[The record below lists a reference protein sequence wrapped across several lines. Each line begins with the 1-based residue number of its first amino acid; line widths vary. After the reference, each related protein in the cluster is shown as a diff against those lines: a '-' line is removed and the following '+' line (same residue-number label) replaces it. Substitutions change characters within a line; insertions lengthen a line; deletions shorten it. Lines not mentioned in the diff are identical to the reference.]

1 MPANKLG
8 LGRKNETKRADARLN
23 SAATMVSEMEPR
35 TAADISRLDQGQIML
50 GVLSAIDRNSQI
62 SQRAISSDLGVAL
75 GLANAYLKRC
85 VRKGWIKVQQVPR
98 RRYAYY
104 LTPQGFSEK
113 TRLAGEYLT
122 SSFTYFRRAR
132 RQVSDLIGVC
142 VDRGWTRIAYAGL
155 SDLAEIGFICSH
167 DFPVE
172 IVGFVDPARAGDR
185 FCGLPVLATVAE
197 LGAVDVIIITG
208 LDKPDATYRSIVDQ
222 AEPDRVLVPR
232 LLRVALPKDTDF
244 DTLRR
249 VAE

>member
-1 MPANKLG
+1 MSTNKLG
-8 LGRKNETKRADARLN
+8 LDRRNETKRDDVRLNHADIMGGENEPRAGADA
-23 SAATMVSEMEPR
+23 
-35 TAADISRLDQGQIML
+35 SRLDQDQIML
-50 GVLSAIDRNSQI
+50 GVLSAVDRNSQI

-104 LTPQGFSEK
+104 LTPQGFAEK

-132 RQVSDLIGVC
+132 GQVSDLIGVC
-142 VDRGWTRIAYAGL
+142 IERGWTRIAYAGL

-167 DFPVE
+167 DYPVE
-172 IVGFVDPARAGDR
+172 VVGFVDPGRAGNR
-185 FCGLPVLATVAE
+185 FCGLPVMATVAE
-197 LGAVDVIIITG
+197 LGPVDVIIITG
-208 LDKPDATYRSIVDQ
+208 LDKPDAIYRSIVQ
-222 AEPDRVLVPR
+222 QTETDRVLVPR

-244 DTLRR
+244 NTLSRA
-249 VAE
+249 AE